1 MVDYGFN
8 GKTAIVTGA
17 AGGGGGGT
25 GFAIAKLF
33 AENGANVVMGD
44 INPAGDAA
52 AESLRQAGLQAFF
65 CPMDLADE
73 ASVKEIIRQAA
84 AEYGRIDILV
94 NCGYFQAPEGQLMDT
109 PIDLWDKHFAVNVR
123 GNYLMIR
130 YCLPHMIQGGGGVI
144 VNISSTAS
152 IRGED
157 GAAAYGACKAAL
169 NALTRSVAAQYG
181 DRNIRCNAVLPG
193 SILNERTLAYAA
205 TVPAMQF
212 QFDSLKR
219 HTLNGRYGNAED
231 IANLTAFL
239 ASDKAGNI
247 TGQCIVCDGGY
258 TAQSSMW
265 SEIHEYKK
273 NHDWGII

>member
-1 MVDYGFN
+1 MIDYGFN

-25 GFAIAKLF
+25 GFVIAKLL

-44 INPAGDAA
+44 INPAGEAA
-52 AESLRQAGLQAFF
+52 AASLREAGLEAVF
-65 CPMDLADE
+65 CQMDLADE
-73 ASVKEIIRQAA
+73 ASIKAITEQAVSN
-84 AEYGRIDILV
+84 YGGIDILV
-94 NCGYFQAPEGQLMDT
+94 NCGYFQAPEGQLLDT
-109 PIDLWDKHFAVNVR
+109 SVELWDKHFAVNVR

-130 YCLPHMIQGGGGVI
+130 YCLPHMIEKGGGAI

-181 DRNIRCNAVLPG
+181 DKNIRCNAVLPG
-193 SILNERTLAYAA
+193 SILNERTLSYAA
-205 TVPAMQF
+205 SVPAMQF
-212 QFDSLKR
+212 QFDCLKR
-219 HTLNGRYGNAED
+219 HALNGRYGCAED

-239 ASDKAGNI
+239 ASDKSGNI

-258 TAQSSMW
+258 TAQSAMW

-273 NHDWGII
+273 DHEWGII